1 MIDAEAENARAGR
14 PSGITLK
21 MNSLVDEQVIDAL
34 YDASQAG
41 VPIEIVVRGMC
52 ALRPGV
58 PGLSSNIRVRSILGR
73 FLEHSRVSRFAANGE
88 EQVWIGSA
96 DAMHRNLD
104 RRVEALVKVRDPAV
118 KEELC
123 KVLTLA
129 VDANTEAW
137 ELGSD
142 GTWTRRTTDAAG
154 EPLLD
159 YQLTLLKRAAKRSET
174 RTEHHS

>member
-1 MIDAEAENARAGR
+1 
-14 PSGITLK
+14 
-21 MNSLVDEQVIDAL
+21 
-34 YDASQAG
+34 
-41 VPIEIVVRGMC
+41 
-52 ALRPGV
+52 
-58 PGLSSNIRVRSILGR
+58 VRSILGR
-73 FLEHSRVSRFAANGE
+73 FLEHSRVFRFVANGE

-129 VDANTEAW
+129 ADPNTSAW
-137 ELGSD
+137 ELAGD
-142 GTWTRRTTDAAG
+142 GAWTRRTTDAAG

-159 YQLTLLKRAAKRSET
+159 YQLTLLKRAAKRSDA